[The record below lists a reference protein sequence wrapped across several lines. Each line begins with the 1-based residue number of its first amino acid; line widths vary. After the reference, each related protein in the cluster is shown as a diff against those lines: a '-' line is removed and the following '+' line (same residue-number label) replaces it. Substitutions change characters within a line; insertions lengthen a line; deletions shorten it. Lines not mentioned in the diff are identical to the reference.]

1 MPVMQAVWSLTV
13 AGAHCCLHTTNTGQR
28 SSLPAQVQSELTEM
42 IVPTLFLSSP
52 AMTCTVSPVYIGMG
66 CLMGLPFLL
75 RG

>member
-1 MPVMQAVWSLTV
+1 MPIALRTLPTMGS
-13 AGAHCCLHTTNTGQR
+13 AHHSPR
-28 SSLPAQVQSELTEM
+28 QVQSELTEM
-42 IVPTLFLSSP
+42 ISPTLFLSDP